1 MGVEDWYDVRG
12 DPFEDELLEQDYL
25 KRYNLKNLKTER
37 NKDVQMARDNAAAVN
52 FLDPST
58 FIAGLTDDVDLEIT
72 SAKFEEYD
80 FNGKAQPRDGKSGNV
95 CAIHLTL
102 EGDELGEP
110 LEQFWGCG
118 PIENWQPTDD
128 GEYVEAVGGKSGF
141 YKYSAGSLLINAIL
155 GIKGIPKGLLSD
167 QKISVLEGYKFHW
180 NQVPTERKGQDG
192 KDKTL
197 LLPTALVSG
206 PGKGGSKSGSEA
218 KAKAKSSTRKPE
230 PDEDE
235 DEDEDTP
242 PVRKSK
248 PAPAPAVKDEDQE
261 EDIEQTAVGLATRV
275 AENMAEPL
283 TLEDFTAEVFELTS
297 KEKNLD
303 RKAKKKIIEL
313 VSDEEWIAGNAKEC
327 GVKWNPKKQTL
338 TAL

>member
-1 MGVEDWYDVRG
+1 MGV
-12 DPFEDELLEQDYL
+12 DELLEQEYL
-25 KRYNLKNLKTER
+25 KRYNLKDLKTER
-37 NKDVQMARDNAAAVN
+37 NKDVQMVRDNAAAIN

-58 FIAGLTDDVDLEIT
+58 FVAGLTDDVDLEIT
-72 SAKFEEYD
+72 SARFEEYD

-110 LEQFWGCG
+110 LEQYWGCG

-167 QKISVLEGYKFHW
+167 QKISVLEGYKLHW
-180 NQVPTERKGQDG
+180 NQVPSERKGQDG

-206 PGKGGSKSGSEA
+206 PSGKGGSRSSSEA
-218 KAKAKSSTRKPE
+218 KAKSSARRPA
-230 PDEDE
+230 PDD
-235 DEDEDTP
+235 DDDDQDTP
-242 PVRKSK
+242 PARKGK
-248 PAPAPAVKDEDQE
+248 PAPAPAAKDDDDEDV
-261 EDIEQTAVGLATRV
+261 EQTAVGLAARV
-275 AENMAEPL
+275 AENMADPL

-313 VSDEEWIAGNAKEC
+313 VGDADWIAENAKEC

-338 TAL
+338 TAMG